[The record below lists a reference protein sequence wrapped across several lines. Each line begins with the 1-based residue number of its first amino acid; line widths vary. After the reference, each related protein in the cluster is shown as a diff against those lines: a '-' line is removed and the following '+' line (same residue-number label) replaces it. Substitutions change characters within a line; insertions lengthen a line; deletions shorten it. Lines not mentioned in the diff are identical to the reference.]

1 MPAKNA
7 STTIADSIRSILS
20 IPLVSELIV
29 VDDRSTD
36 ETVKIVRGF
45 DDERIRIIL
54 GPGAGISA
62 AINCGIKASSC
73 EYIARCDADDLYP
86 QDRFEWQ
93 IDWLNDNDGYVAI
106 SGGFSTIDS
115 EGRAVAD
122 LACDGVAGDVTMRL
136 LEGDAV
142 TSFCSWLTRKT
153 ALDEVGGAREWFVTA
168 EDLDLMF
175 RLASRGRVWHEP
187 RVAYLYRLHGNSIV
201 HSQSNNQR
209 QFYESSAIAF
219 AKSRRQGYG
228 DPLTEGIAP
237 PAPFDV
243 CAPALSVSEQIS
255 GYLVGAAWS
264 AHAKGDRRTAWVLIA
279 RALKFEPTSLA
290 LWKNLLFIC
299 LKRTPR

>member
-1 MPAKNA
+1 MTISVVMPAKNA

-36 ETVKIVRGF
+36 ETEKIVRGF

-168 EDLDLMF
+168 EDLVLMF

-187 RVAYLYRLHGNSIV
+187 L
-201 HSQSNNQR
+201 
-209 QFYESSAIAF
+209 SS
-219 AKSRRQGYG
+219 STPQ
-228 DPLTEGIAP
+228 
-237 PAPFDV
+237 
-243 CAPALSVSEQIS
+243 
-255 GYLVGAAWS
+255 
-264 AHAKGDRRTAWVLIA
+264 RTADV
-279 RALKFEPTSLA
+279 
-290 LWKNLLFIC
+290 NLHRSGGQCDILSRYCRPLYGPFHTKGR
-299 LKRTPR
+299 LVVGG